1 MVPMEKVDLP
11 WFSLVQL
18 SSASENGVSKEAE
31 LKQSDALIL
40 SKMIEAI
47 CYISRSKF

>member
-11 WFSLVQL
+11 RFSLVQL
-18 SSASENGVSKEAE
+18 SSAAENGMSKEAE

-47 CYISRSKF
+47 CYISSLKF